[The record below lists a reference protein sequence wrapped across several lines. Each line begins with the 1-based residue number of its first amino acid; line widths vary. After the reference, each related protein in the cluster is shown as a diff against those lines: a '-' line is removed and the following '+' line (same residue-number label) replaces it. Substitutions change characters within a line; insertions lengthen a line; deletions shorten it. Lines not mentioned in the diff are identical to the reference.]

1 MPRRNIGLRPGVSPD
16 RALEL
21 GRGVRLHV
29 RSGVR
34 EPITAQDAERDVPG
48 ALMAPLPHLDEQP
61 GKRLL
66 RLALGTRDGSSHLV
80 PATADGVPAGVHPD
94 SP

>member
-1 MPRRNIGLRPGVSPD
+1 MPGRNIGSRPGVPPD

-34 EPITAQDAERDVPG
+34 EPITTQDAERDVPG
-48 ALMAPLPHLDEQP
+48 ALMAPLPHLDEQL

-66 RLALGTRDGSSHLV
+66 RLPLGAPDGSRHLA
-80 PATADGVPAGVHPD
+80 PATADGIASGVHPD
-94 SP
+94 TP